1 MNKTTVWKIVEKSQE
16 TIFTPERSRC
26 GPKMKCADPSSYKI
40 YQRKDTAKYM
50 SPRQKTGCHNK
61 NTLNID
67 ESSGE
72 GGYQDSSLLCGQ
84 PSVLTQVY
92 KAMRLRISR
101 LILHQI
107 AKDTLHS
114 LVFADE
120 KKLDIKQTMN
130 NQNGQFWSVSGSVR
144 VDS

>member
-1 MNKTTVWKIVEKSQE
+1 MNRVVKEDIRTHPYYVVN
-16 TIFTPERSRC
+16 R
-26 GPKMKCADPSSYKI
+26 
-40 YQRKDTAKYM
+40 
-50 SPRQKTGCHNK
+50 H
-61 NTLNID
+61 
-67 ESSGE
+67 
-72 GGYQDSSLLCGQ
+72 
-84 PSVLTQVY
+84 VLTQVY
-92 KAMRLRISR
+92 KAMRLKISR